1 MKGHE
6 MLARSAFSMAVCF
19 LIFTLWAM
27 NLQAKTSVTKEPFG
41 TMPDGTP
48 VEIYTL
54 SDQNIQAR
62 IMTYGGAVVSLRTP
76 DRSGK
81 MDDIVQGFDS
91 LDSYVAK
98 STFFGALVGRYANR
112 IANGRFTLEGTIYT
126 LPLTDGH
133 NTLHGGGKGFD
144 KAVWQAKPV
153 ENGVELTHLSVDG
166 DQGFPGNLAV
176 TVRYTLV
183 GNALRIEYV
192 ATTDKPTVVNLTN
205 HSYFNLAGQGNGDI
219 LKQVMQINASH
230 YTLADSTL
238 VPTGE
243 IAPVE
248 GTPFD
253 FRTPHVIGERIDQ
266 DTEQLRLAKGYDHNW
281 VLDNQSGKLAVAA
294 VAYDPTSGRTLEVS
308 TTEPGVQFYTA
319 NNMKGTILGKQ
330 GKTYAFRTAFCLETQ
345 HFPDSPNHP
354 NFPSTELKPG
364 QRYDTVTIFRFG
376 MRAH

>member
-6 MLARSAFSMAVCF
+6 MLARSAFSKAVCF
-19 LIFTLWAM
+19 LIFTLGVM
-27 NLQAKTSVTKEPFG
+27 NLQAKTSVSKEPFG

-62 IMTYGGAVVSLRTP
+62 IMTYGGVLVSLRTP

-81 MDDIVQGFDS
+81 MDDIVLGFDS

-112 IANGRFTLEGTIYT
+112 IAKGHFTLEGTIYT
-126 LPLTDGH
+126 LPITDGH
-133 NTLHGGGKGFD
+133 NTLHGGKGFD

-183 GNALRIEYV
+183 GNALRIEYG

-230 YTLADSTL
+230 YTPGDSTL

-243 IAPVE
+243 ITPVE

-266 DTEQLRLAKGYDHNW
+266 DNEQLRLAQGYDHNW
-281 VLDNQSGKLAVAA
+281 VLDNQSGKLALAA

-308 TTEPGVQFYTA
+308 TTQPGVQFYTA
-319 NNMKGTILGKQ
+319 NHMQGPILGKQ

-354 NFPSTELKPG
+354 SFPSTELKPG
-364 QRYDTVTIFRFG
+364 QRYDTVTIFKFG
-376 MRAH
+376 TRAR

>member
-1 MKGHE
+1 
-6 MLARSAFSMAVCF
+6 MLAWSAFSRAVCF

-41 TMPDGTP
+41 AMPDGTP

-54 SDQNIQAR
+54 SDRNIQAR
-62 IMTYGGAVVSLRTP
+62 IMTYGGILVSLSTP

-81 MDDIVQGFDS
+81 MDDIVLGFDS
-91 LDSYVAK
+91 LDNYVSK
-98 STFFGALVGRYANR
+98 NTFFGALVGRYANR
-112 IANGRFTLEGTIYT
+112 IAKGRFTLEGATYS
-126 LPLTDGH
+126 LPLNNGP
-133 NTLHGGGKGFD
+133 NTLHGGKGFD
-144 KAVWQAKPV
+144 KVVWKAKTIN
-153 ENGVELTHLSVDG
+153 NGVELTHLSPDG

-183 GNALRIEYV
+183 GNALRIEYA

-230 YTLADSTL
+230 YTPADSTL
-238 VPTGE
+238 IPTGE

-253 FRTPHVIGERIDQ
+253 FRTPHVIGERIEQ
-266 DTEQLRLAKGYDHNW
+266 DNEQLRLAKGYDQNW
-281 VLDNQSGKLAVAA
+281 VLDNKSGKLAVAA
-294 VAYDPTSGRTLEVS
+294 IAYDPGSGRTLEVS
-308 TTEPGVQFYTA
+308 TTEPGVQFYSV
-319 NNMKGTILGKQ
+319 NHMEGTVPGKQ
-330 GKTYAFRTAFCLETQ
+330 GKTYGFRTAFCLETE

-354 NFPSTELKPG
+354 SFPSTELKPG
-364 QRYDTVTIFRFG
+364 QRYDTVTVFKFG
-376 MRAH
+376 ARPN

>member
-6 MLARSAFSMAVCF
+6 MLARNVFSKAVCF
-19 LIFTLWAM
+19 LILTLGAM

-54 SDQNIQAR
+54 SDQKIQAR
-62 IMTYGGAVVSLRTP
+62 IMTYGGIVVSLRTP

-81 MDDIVQGFDS
+81 MDDIVLGFDS

-112 IANGRFTLEGTIYT
+112 IAKGRFTLEGTIYT
-126 LPLTDGH
+126 LPINDGH
-133 NTLHGGGKGFD
+133 NTLHGGKGFD

-166 DQGFPGNLAV
+166 DQGFPGNLAA

-183 GNALRIEYV
+183 GNGLRVEYV

-230 YTLADSTL
+230 YTPADSTL
-238 VPTGE
+238 IPTGE
-243 IAPVE
+243 ITPVE

-266 DTEQLRLAKGYDHNW
+266 DNEQLRLAKGYDQNW
-281 VLDNQSGKLAVAA
+281 VLDNKSGQLAVAA

-319 NNMKGTILGKQ
+319 NHIEGTILGKQ
-330 GKTYAFRTAFCLETQ
+330 GKTYAFRTAFCLETE

-354 NFPSTELKPG
+354 SFPSTELKPG
-364 QRYDTVTIFRFG
+364 QRYDTVTIFKFG
-376 MRAH
+376 TRAH

>member
-1 MKGHE
+1 
-6 MLARSAFSMAVCF
+6 
-19 LIFTLWAM
+19 M
-27 NLQAKTSVTKEPFG
+27 NLQAKTSVIKEPFG

-62 IMTYGGAVVSLRTP
+62 IMTYGGIVVSLRTP

-81 MDDIVQGFDS
+81 MDDIVLGFDS

-112 IANGRFTLEGTIYT
+112 IAKGRFTLEGTIYS
-126 LPLTDGH
+126 LPINNGQ
-133 NTLHGGGKGFD
+133 NTLHGGKGFD
-144 KAVWQAKPV
+144 KVVWQAKPT

-166 DQGFPGNLAV
+166 DQGFPGNLAA

-183 GNALRIEYV
+183 GSALRIEYA

-230 YTLADSTL
+230 YTPADSML
-238 VPTGE
+238 IPTGE

-248 GTPFD
+248 DTPFD
-253 FRTPHVIGERIDQ
+253 FRTPHLIGERIDNG
-266 DTEQLRLAKGYDHNW
+266 DNEQLRLAKGYDHNW
-281 VLDNQSGKLAVAA
+281 VLDNKSGKIGVAA

-319 NNMKGTILGKQ
+319 NNMEGSILGKQ
-330 GKTYAFRTAFCLETQ
+330 GKNYGFRTAFCLETQ

-364 QRYDTVTIFRFG
+364 QRYDTVTVFKFG
-376 MRAH
+376 TRAH